1 MGVFNWFKGGDES
14 EAGQLNNPKWN
25 LLETES
31 QLEELIAQSEERL
44 QIIFKNSTSCGIS
57 GMVKRSFEANY
68 PLEISQA
75 ELHLLHVQYNREL
88 SSVIAQQFGV
98 RHESPQLLIIKN
110 GDVIR
115 HASHGSINGISV
127 SDYV

>member
-1 MGVFNWFKGGDES
+1 MGVFNWFKGGDE
-14 EAGQLNNPKWN
+14 AKALQLNKAKWN

-31 QLEELIAQSEERL
+31 QLKALIAQSEERL

-75 ELHLLHVQYNREL
+75 ELYLLHVQYNREL
-88 SSVIAQQFGV
+88 SSAIAQQFKV

-115 HASHGSINGISV
+115 HASHGGINGITV
-127 SDYV
+127 SEYI